1 MVRPLEFLS
10 GNLESM
16 SDADLDRL
24 QYYLRVAYAA
34 QLDAGGDGS
43 ISVGSSQTS
52 IGSASDTSST
62 QQTAT
67 TVRIV
72 NDGIIQ
78 TFPAYPGLGTET
90 DSTFNYQQDQ
100 TVPSFPSASTL
111 NADGY
116 AFYDNTAGAV
126 QTANTAS
133 HLYDEVLAQCITDMR
148 TGDEVGTYRIS
159 TTTPTDGGAGTWADK
174 GTWYTDSTYDA
185 GTTTYKLWLKT
196 ALGTVPGS
204 DIEPVG
210 LDGSDLKERGIL
222 NSNNLIQNVLLP
234 ALTRRMSSGDLL
246 YTVIT
251 SAPSGVN
258 RGTFTDTR
266 QTTASNTQSFS
277 NPNYN
282 STSTPTG
289 SATVQTTYY
298 LNLA

>member
-62 QQTAT
+62 QQTNT

-78 TFPAYPGLGTET
+78 TYPAYPGLGTET

-116 AFYDNTAGAV
+116 AFYDNTAGAI

-159 TTTPTDGGAGTWADK
+159 TSTPTDGGAGTWTDK

-196 ALGTVPGS
+196 AMTSIPGS

-246 YTVIT
+246 YTVVT
-251 SAPSGVN
+251 STPSGIN

-277 NPNYN
+277 DPNYN

-289 SATVQTTYY
+289 TATVQTTYY

>member
-34 QLDAGGDGS
+34 QLNAGGPGS
-43 ISVGSSQTS
+43 ISVGSAQTQ
-52 IGSASDTSST
+52 IGIASDTSST
-62 QQTAT
+62 QQSAT

-72 NDGIIQ
+72 NDGVIQ
-78 TFPAYPGLGTET
+78 TYPAAPGLGTET
-90 DSTFNYQQDQ
+90 DSSFTYQQNR

-159 TTTPTDGGAGTWADK
+159 TSTPTDGGAGTWTDK

-196 ALGTVPGS
+196 AMNSIPGS

-246 YTVIT
+246 YTTGT
-251 SAPSGVN
+251 STPSGVN

-266 QTTASNTQSFS
+266 QTTSNDTQVFS
-277 NPNYN
+277 DPNYTT
-282 STSTPTG
+282 TSTPTG
-289 SATVQTTYY
+289 SATTQTTYY